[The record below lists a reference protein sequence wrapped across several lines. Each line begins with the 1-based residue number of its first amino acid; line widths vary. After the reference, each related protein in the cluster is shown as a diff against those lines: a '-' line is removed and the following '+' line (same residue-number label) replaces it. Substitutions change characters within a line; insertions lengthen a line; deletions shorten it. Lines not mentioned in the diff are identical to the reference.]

1 MNKIQEYADFARTS
15 VPKDIVGVDEWIQHY
30 NKIFADKIIGETIT
44 AVLATDTR
52 DIVYTTYDKDQVD
65 ATIFRVVDQVR
76 NHFKETNE

>member
-1 MNKIQEYADFARTS
+1 MNKIQEYAEFARTS
-15 VPKDIVGVDEWIQHY
+15 VPKHIVGVDEWIQHY
-30 NKIFADKIIGETIT
+30 NQIFADKIIGETIT

-65 ATIFRVVDQVR
+65 ATISRVVDQVR